1 MKVLLCG
8 ATGFIGR
15 HIEASLKQA
24 GHEVIATSSRASPQS
39 VQVDF
44 TRDTDPSTWIERLK
58 GVDAV
63 VNAVGVL
70 RDTRQRPMTAVHADT
85 PCALFDACAQIG
97 VRRVVQISAL
107 GLNGNPTL
115 YAKTK
120 LTAEQHLLHL
130 TQAGQLDGTVL
141 QPSIVF
147 GQGGASTE
155 LFKGLAKLPFWLLP
169 SPVIKA
175 QIQPIAVDDLATLV
189 VRLLASKHSDRYQVV
204 PCVGSTSM
212 TLVDFLQTLR
222 EKMGHRPASFIPL
235 PDLITRWSA
244 RLGDVVPVS
253 PWCTETLTLLRQ
265 DNIAPSVLT
274 SQLLGRQPLGPTAF
288 SLDR

>member
-8 ATGFIGR
+8 ATGFIGQ
-15 HIEASLKQA
+15 HIEAALKHA

-44 TRDTDPSTWIERLK
+44 TRDTDPSTWVERLK

-70 RDTRQRPMTAVHADT
+70 RDTRLRPMAAVHADT

-175 QIQPIAVDDLATLV
+175 QIQPIAVDDLATLI
-189 VRLLASKHSDRYQVV
+189 VRLLASKHSDRYQVI
-204 PCVGSTSM
+204 PCVGSTSI

-222 EKMGHRPASFIPL
+222 EKMGHRPASFITL
-235 PDLITRWSA
+235 PNLITRWSA

-265 DNIAPSVLT
+265 DNIAPSEVT
-274 SQLLGRQPLGPTAF
+274 SQLLGRQPLGPAEF

>member
-15 HIEASLKQA
+15 HIEAALKQA
-24 GHEVIATSSRASPQS
+24 GHEVIATSSRGSPPS

-70 RDTRQRPMTAVHADT
+70 RETRQRPMAAVHADT

-189 VRLLASKHSDRYQVV
+189 VRLLASKHSDRYQMV
-204 PCVGSTSM
+204 PCVGSTPI

-222 EKMGHRPASFIPL
+222 EKMGHRPASFITL

-244 RLGDVVPVS
+244 RLGDVFPVS

-265 DNIAPSVLT
+265 DNIAPSEVT
-274 SQLLGRQPLGPTAF
+274 RQLLGRQPLGPTAF